1 MATFDKHLLHTVGTV
16 ALAALLGGCVADD
29 MPASSGETLSLS
41 PQIENAAA
49 VTRAS
54 TVSDASLNET
64 AIDHLDVLIY
74 NGTNGVLQKRLT
86 GVQTGQANLLVTGDW
101 KAIMPEGSALRVY
114 AIANASQQP
123 ANDITESQLT
133 QLTQQ
138 DVDIHKPYDA
148 DQNANKTFLMSGS
161 ADYTV
166 TTRADQTIDVQ
177 LERAAAKMVVNL
189 TVDLPGYEIGTP
201 AWRIDNFNT
210 ETHVFA
216 PVGSETTAD
225 VSILGY
231 NGIVTTTGTGQ
242 FRINTYSYAQTWS
255 EHNYAPMILLRLPLP
270 KDGTTKIYYYRIA
283 LVGKTITEIKRNHL
297 YEANVTIATL
307 GSTTELTH
315 ETPVEVTYSV
325 LPWTVENTNI
335 NADKQH
341 YLMVTEDFLV
351 MHNISTDNSIQ
362 FFASDYC
369 SYSIDEVYYYDKN
382 GKKQRITSSSSQYP
396 SIDGISGN
404 KDGNIIINSP
414 VPANLTVKFI
424 KLTIKNGNL
433 SKTLTIKQY
442 PLEFAQNITGWY
454 SSRSTSGWITPNN
467 RWNTTYRDYEFP
479 ISWIQSGYG
488 YHAKYYADGYIRYLS
503 GNSRQHGTE
512 VNGLTNNHMYVIQ
525 VKSTNGKYTIGHPKL
540 ASDGSSQDQ
549 VVSPAFMIAS
559 QLGAVISSGF
569 DATKALKHCETYRE
583 VGTDGTVYD
592 GWRLP
597 TNKEVNII
605 IDYQGE
611 SNSPIDFVLTGSHYR
626 TLSEETQATGVSG
639 ANEGNFV
646 RCVRDLTPEEIA
658 KLEQQKD

>member
-1 MATFDKHLLHTVGTV
+1 M
-16 ALAALLGGCVADD
+16 ALAALLVGCSADELSA
-29 MPASSGETLSLS
+29 PTSESLSLS
-41 PQIENAAA
+41 AQIENVA

-64 AIDHLDVLIY
+64 SINHLDVLIY
-74 NGTNGVLQKRLT
+74 NGANGVLQKRLT
-86 GVQTGQANLLVTGDW
+86 GVQTGQTSVLLGGGW
-101 KAIMPEGSALRVY
+101 KSLMPEGSKLKVY
-114 AIANASQQP
+114 AIANAAQQP
-123 ANDITESQLT
+123 ANGITESQLT

-138 DVDIHKPYDA
+138 DVDIYKPYDA

-161 ADYTV
+161 ADYAV

-177 LERAAAKMVVNL
+177 LQRAAAKMVVNL
-189 TVDLPGYEIGTP
+189 TVDIAGYEIGTP
-201 AWRIDNFNT
+201 TWRIDNFNT
-210 ETHVFA
+210 EAHVLT
-216 PVGSETTAD
+216 PSGSETTAE
-225 VSILGY
+225 VSILRY

-242 FRINTYSYAQTWS
+242 FRINTYSYAQTWNAYEYS
-255 EHNYAPMILLRLPLP
+255 PMILLRLPLT
-270 KDGTTKIYYYRIA
+270 KDGKTTMYYYRLH
-283 LVGKTITEIKRNHL
+283 LVDKTVTELKRNHL

-307 GSTTELTH
+307 GSTTELAC
-315 ETPVEVTYSV
+315 ETPVDITYSI

-351 MHNISTDNSIQ
+351 MHNVSHNESIQ

-369 SYSIDEVYYYDKN
+369 SYTIDDVYYYDKN

-396 SIDGISGN
+396 SVSGISNN
-404 KDGNIIINSP
+404 KDGTIVIDSP
-414 VPANLTVKFI
+414 VPTNLTVKFI
-424 KLTIKNGNL
+424 KLTIKSGNL

-467 RWNTTYRDYEFP
+467 RWNTTYRDYRF
-479 ISWIQSGYG
+479 SSGYQSDYG
-488 YHAKYYADGYIRYLS
+488 YYAKYYADGYIRYLS

-525 VKSTNGKYTIGHPKL
+525 VKSSNGKYSIGHPKL

-559 QLGAVISSGF
+559 QLGAVKSSGF

-626 TLSEETQATGVSG
+626 TLSKETQATGVSG

-646 RCVRDLTPEEIA
+646 RCVRDLTPTEIE

>member
-1 MATFDKHLLHTVGTV
+1 MATYHHLLLTAGTM
-16 ALAALLGGCVADD
+16 ALAALLVGCSADELSA
-29 MPASSGETLSLS
+29 PTSESLSLS
-41 PQIENAAA
+41 AQIENVA

-64 AIDHLDVLIY
+64 SINHLDVLIY
-74 NGTNGVLQKRLT
+74 NGANGVLQKRLT
-86 GVQTGQANLLVTGDW
+86 GVQTGQTSVLLGGGW
-101 KAIMPEGSALRVY
+101 KSLMPEGSKLKVY
-114 AIANASQQP
+114 AIANAAQQP
-123 ANDITESQLT
+123 ANGITESQLAD
-133 QLTQQ
+133 LTQQ
-138 DVDIHKPYDA
+138 DVDIYKPYDA
-148 DQNANKTFLMSGS
+148 DQNTNKTFLMSGS

-177 LERAAAKMVVNL
+177 LQRAAAKMVVNL

-210 ETHVFA
+210 ATHVFA
-216 PVGSETTAD
+216 PVGSETTAE
-225 VSILGY
+225 VSILRY

-242 FRINTYSYAQTWS
+242 FRINTYSYAQTWNAYEYS
-255 EHNYAPMILLRLPLP
+255 PMILLRLPLT
-270 KDGTTKIYYYRIA
+270 KDGKTTMYYYRLH
-283 LVGKTITEIKRNHL
+283 LVDKTVTELKRNHL

-307 GSTTELTH
+307 GSTTELAC
-315 ETPVEVTYSV
+315 ETPADITYSI
-325 LPWTVENTNI
+325 LPWTVETTNI

-351 MHNISTDNSIQ
+351 MHNVSHNESIQ

-369 SYSIDEVYYYDKN
+369 SYTIDDVYYYDKN

-396 SIDGISGN
+396 SVSGISNN
-404 KDGNIIINSP
+404 KDGTIVIDSP
-414 VPANLTVKFI
+414 VPTNLTVKFI
-424 KLTIKNGNL
+424 KLTIKSGNL

-467 RWNTTYRDYEFP
+467 RSQTTYRDYRF
-479 ISWIQSGYG
+479 SSGYQSDYG
-488 YHAKYYADGYIRYLS
+488 YYAKYYADGYIRYLS

-525 VKSTNGKYTIGHPKL
+525 VKSSNGKYSIGHPKL

-559 QLGAVISSGF
+559 QLGAVSSPGF
-569 DATKALKHCETYRE
+569 NASTALKHCETYRE

-611 SNSPIDFVLTGSHYR
+611 QDSPIDVVLAGSHYR
-626 TLSEETQATGVSG
+626 TLSKETQATGVSG

-646 RCVRDLTPEEIA
+646 RCVRDLTPAEIE

>member
-1 MATFDKHLLHTVGTV
+1 MATYHHLLLSAGTV
-16 ALAALLGGCVADD
+16 ALAALLVGCSADELSA
-29 MPASSGETLSLS
+29 PTSESLSLS
-41 PQIENAAA
+41 AQIENVA

-64 AIDHLDVLIY
+64 SINHLDVLIY
-74 NGTNGVLQKRLT
+74 NGANGVLQKRLT
-86 GVQTGQANLLVTGDW
+86 GVQTGQTSILLGGGW
-101 KAIMPEGSALRVY
+101 KSLMPEGSKLKVY
-114 AIANASQQP
+114 AIANAAQQP
-123 ANDITESQLT
+123 ANGITESQLT

-138 DVDIHKPYDA
+138 DVDIYKPYDA

-177 LERAAAKMVVNL
+177 LQRAAAKMVVNL

-201 AWRIDNFNT
+201 AWRIDNFNAA
-210 ETHVFA
+210 THVFA
-216 PVGSETTAD
+216 PVGSETTAE
-225 VSILGY
+225 VSILRY

-255 EHNYAPMILLRLPLP
+255 EHNYAPMILLRLPLT

-307 GSTTELTH
+307 GSTTELAC
-315 ETPVEVTYSV
+315 ETPADITYSI
-325 LPWTVENTNI
+325 LPWTVETTNI

-351 MHNISTDNSIQ
+351 MHNTSTDKSIQ

-369 SYSIDEVYYYDKN
+369 SYTIDDVYYYDKN

-424 KLTIKNGNL
+424 NLTIKSGNL

-454 SSRSTSGWITPNN
+454 SSRSTSEWITPNN
-467 RWNTTYRDYEFP
+467 RWNTAYRDYRFS
-479 ISWIQSGYG
+479 SWYQSGYG
-488 YHAKYYADGYIRYLS
+488 YYAKYYADGYIRYLS
-503 GNSRQHGTE
+503 EDRSLHGTK

-525 VKSTNGKYTIGHPKL
+525 VKSTNGKYSIGHPKL
-540 ASDGSSQDQ
+540 ASDGSSKDQ

-559 QLGAVISSGF
+559 QLGAVESPGF
-569 DATKALKHCETYRE
+569 NASTALKHCETYRE

-626 TLSEETQATGVSG
+626 TLSKETQATGVSG
-639 ANEGNFV
+639 ANKGNFV

>member
-1 MATFDKHLLHTVGTV
+1 M
-16 ALAALLGGCVADD
+16 ALAALLVGCSADELSA
-29 MPASSGETLSLS
+29 PTSESLSLS
-41 PQIENAAA
+41 AQIENVA

-64 AIDHLDVLIY
+64 SINHLDVLIY
-74 NGTNGVLQKRLT
+74 NGANGVLQKRLT
-86 GVQTGQANLLVTGDW
+86 GVQTGQTSVLLGGGW
-101 KAIMPEGSALRVY
+101 KSLMPEGSKLKVY
-114 AIANASQQP
+114 AIANAAQQP
-123 ANDITESQLT
+123 ANGITESQLAD
-133 QLTQQ
+133 LTQQ
-138 DVDIHKPYDA
+138 DVDIYKPYDA
-148 DQNANKTFLMSGS
+148 DQNTNKTFLMSGS

-177 LERAAAKMVVNL
+177 LQRAAAKMVVNL

-210 ETHVFA
+210 ATHVFA
-216 PVGSETTAD
+216 PVGSETTAE
-225 VSILGY
+225 VSILRY

-242 FRINTYSYAQTWS
+242 FRINTYSYAQTWNAYEYS
-255 EHNYAPMILLRLPLP
+255 PMILLRLPLT
-270 KDGTTKIYYYRIA
+270 KDGKTTMYYYRLH
-283 LVGKTITEIKRNHL
+283 LVDKTVTELKRNHL

-307 GSTTELTH
+307 GSTTELAC
-315 ETPVEVTYSV
+315 ETPADITYSI
-325 LPWTVENTNI
+325 LPWTVETTNI

-351 MHNISTDNSIQ
+351 MHNVSHNESIQ

-369 SYSIDEVYYYDKN
+369 SYTIDDVYYYDKN

-396 SIDGISGN
+396 SVSGISNN
-404 KDGNIIINSP
+404 KDGTIVIDSP
-414 VPANLTVKFI
+414 VPTNLTVKFI
-424 KLTIKNGNL
+424 KLTIKSGNL

-467 RWNTTYRDYEFP
+467 RSQTTYRDYRF
-479 ISWIQSGYG
+479 SSGYQSDYG
-488 YHAKYYADGYIRYLS
+488 YYAKYYADGYIRYLS

-525 VKSTNGKYTIGHPKL
+525 VKSSNGKYSIGHPKL

-559 QLGAVISSGF
+559 QLGAVSSPGF
-569 DATKALKHCETYRE
+569 NASTALKHCETYRE

-611 SNSPIDFVLTGSHYR
+611 QDSPIDVVLAGSHYR
-626 TLSEETQATGVSG
+626 TLSKETQATGVSG

-646 RCVRDLTPEEIA
+646 RCVRDLTPAEIE